1 MHWRPTWIL
10 LGTAAALFAFIVLF
24 ERRLPD
30 RHAPPPRLFAFRAA
44 EVTNVQVRLTNQLIL
59 NVARPAT
66 GGLWSLSFPV
76 AYLAQT
82 HAVEWLVQSLAEV
95 VPHTEISPQ
104 ELKAGQRTIAEF
116 GLDVPQATLTLHH
129 NGQRTEVMFG
139 TQTPV
144 GDGVYAQVLNQSPIY
159 VLNAE
164 LVERLPRTYHDWR
177 DTALF
182 SSVGF
187 QLDRMEVRAGGRG
200 FTVDFDRATR
210 SFLLTKPIV
219 ARADTAKVEAF
230 LRKLLTAQVVQFVTD
245 SPRADLEAYGLQP
258 PEAEVAFLVGSNEQ
272 YSVKFAVQFGK
283 SPTND
288 PASVYARRPATTNI
302 VLVPRAVLEAA
313 QVSQSDVRDL
323 HLVNFSPDAVELIEV
338 VDAAESFTLRRLT
351 NGNWMVTEPKTE
363 PADADA
369 VREFFD
375 LLSRLEGV
383 VERDVVTDF
392 ATPYGLNPPARRYWL
407 KTSLTNA
414 TGLVTNPVL
423 AELDLGRE
431 QDKRVF
437 ARRPDEATVYSLS
450 KTEELRLPRAA
461 WQLRDRRVWNFAT
474 NQVHRLA
481 LRHQGQTKT
490 LQRNANATWS
500 LAEGA
505 GVVSTVNPAL
515 EDAVL
520 RLGELRANAW
530 VDRGQTNRAA
540 YGFTE
545 HSTRITVELKNGEKP
560 QSLVLEIGRPGVSP
574 TGLPFGL
581 AVVDGQTW
589 IFEMPPAFYFEV
601 LVRDLLNSWFPPSP

>member
-1 MHWRPTWIL
+1 MHWKPTWIL
-10 LGTAAALFAFIVLF
+10 LGTAAAVFAFIVWF

-30 RHAPPPRLFAFRAA
+30 RHAPPPRLFAFRPA

-66 GGLWSLSFPV
+66 GGLWSLSFPI

-159 VLNAE
+159 VLHAE

-182 SSVGF
+182 SSLGF
-187 QLDRMEVRAGGRG
+187 QWNRLEARAGGRA

-210 SFLLTKPIV
+210 SFVLTKPIA
-219 ARADTAKVEAF
+219 ARADAAKVEAF

-338 VDAAESFTLRRLT
+338 VDAAERFTLRRLT

-363 PADADA
+363 PADANA

-407 KTSLTNA
+407 RTSLTNA

-437 ARRPDEATVYSLS
+437 ARRTDEATVYSLS
-450 KTEELRLPRAA
+450 KTEVLRLPRAA
-461 WQLRDRRVWNFAT
+461 WQLRDRRVWSFTT
-474 NQVHRLA
+474 NQVHRLS

-490 LQRNANATWS
+490 LQRNATATWS

-530 VDRGQTNRAA
+530 VDRGETNRAA

-560 QSLVLEIGRPGVSP
+560 QPLVLEIGRPGVSP

-589 IFEMPPAFYFEV
+589 IFEIPPVFYIEV
-601 LVRDLLNSWFPPSP
+601 LVRDLLNPLFPPAP